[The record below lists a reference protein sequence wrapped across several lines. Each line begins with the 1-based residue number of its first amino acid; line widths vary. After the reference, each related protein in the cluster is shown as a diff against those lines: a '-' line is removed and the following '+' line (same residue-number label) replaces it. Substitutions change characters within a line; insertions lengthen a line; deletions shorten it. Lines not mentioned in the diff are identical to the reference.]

1 MIDAGTC
8 CSDANRFPN
17 RMSVAWLW
25 LMLLALMTT
34 GCATSAIPD
43 PEPVL
48 ALSGG
53 PGPAQMLRA
62 EIQSWLGT
70 PHRMGGLSRRGID
83 CSGLVVVLYDDLFDM
98 RLPRTTTAL
107 MRTGR
112 PVDVHRLTAG
122 DLVFF
127 NPATKFNHVGIYLGQ
142 GEFVHASASYGV
154 MLSRMDDDFWRTCY
168 LTSRR
173 LLPVD

>member
-1 MIDAGTC
+1 MLDAGTC
-8 CSDANRFPN
+8 FIDFNRCLN
-17 RMSVAWLW
+17 RGAIAILF
-25 LMLLALMTT
+25 LMVLTLMTT
-34 GCATSAIPD
+34 GCATTTAPTPELVLSSPD
-43 PEPVL
+43 P
-48 ALSGG
+48 S
-53 PGPAQMLRA
+53 GPAQMLRA

-107 MRTGR
+107 MRKGR
-112 PVDVHRLTAG
+112 RVDVHSLTGG

-127 NPATKFNHVGIYLGQ
+127 KPATKFYHVGIYLGQ
-142 GEFVHASASYGV
+142 GEFVHTSTSHGV
-154 MLSRMDDDFWRTCY
+154 MLSRIDEDFWRKCY

>member
-1 MIDAGTC
+1 MPDAGTR
-8 CSDANRFPN
+8 CSYLHRFLTSGG
-17 RMSVAWLW
+17 RKGLF
-25 LMLLALMTT
+25 LILLTVVTT
-34 GCATSAIPD
+34 GCATPSVPD

-48 ALSGG
+48 STSGG
-53 PGPAQMLRA
+53 AGTAQILRT

-83 CSGLVVVLYDDLFDM
+83 CSGLVVVLYEDLFDM

-107 MRTGR
+107 MRKGR
-112 PVDVHRLTAG
+112 HVEKHNLTAG

-127 NPATKFNHVGIYLGQ
+127 KPATKVHHVGIYLGQ
-142 GEFVHASASYGV
+142 GEFVHTSTSYGV
-154 MLSRMDDDFWRTCY
+154 MLSRMDDDFWRRCY

-173 LLPVD
+173 LL

>member
-1 MIDAGTC
+1 MFDAGTC
-8 CSDANRFPN
+8 RSDSDRFLN
-17 RMSVAWLW
+17 SGAMALLF

-34 GCATSAIPD
+34 GCATTTRDSGAVFSRPD
-43 PEPVL
+43 T
-48 ALSGG
+48 SGL
-53 PGPAQMLRA
+53 AQMLRA

-70 PHRMGGLSRRGID
+70 PHRMGGLNRRGID

-107 MRTGR
+107 MRQGR
-112 PVDVHRLTAG
+112 RVDARHLTAG

-127 NPATKFNHVGIYLGQ
+127 KPAAKFHHVGIYLDQ
-142 GEFVHASASYGV
+142 GEFVHTSTSNGV
-154 MLSRMDDDFWRTCY
+154 MLSRMDDDFWRQCY

-173 LLPVD
+173 LLALD

>member
-1 MIDAGTC
+1 
-8 CSDANRFPN
+8 
-17 RMSVAWLW
+17 
-25 LMLLALMTT
+25 
-34 GCATSAIPD
+34 
-43 PEPVL
+43 
-48 ALSGG
+48 
-53 PGPAQMLRA
+53 MLRTA
-62 EIQSWLGT
+62 IQPWLGT

-107 MRTGR
+107 MRKGR
-112 PVDVHRLTAG
+112 RMEKRNLAAG

-127 NPATKFNHVGIYLGQ
+127 KPATKFHHVGIYLGH
-142 GEFVHASASYGV
+142 GEFVHTSTSSGV
-154 MLSRMDDDFWRTCY
+154 MLSRMDDDFWRQCY